1 MRAHL
6 WRVGGLVAA
15 GIVALPV
22 FTVLGSLLF
31 PSGETWAHLRATVL
45 PDYLANTALLML
57 GVGVLAGV
65 IGVGTAWVVATKE
78 FPGRRWLTWALAL
91 PLAAPAYVIAYV
103 YTDLLEYAGPVQS
116 ALREVTGWQAGD
128 YSFPPVRSL
137 GGATVMLALV
147 LYPYVYLLARTAFT
161 TQAAAMFEAARV
173 LGASPR
179 RAFYSIALPAARPA
193 IAGGLALVLMETV
206 ADYGV
211 VDYFGV
217 ATFTT
222 GIFRTW
228 FALGDRDAAMQLAG
242 LLFLLVA
249 VLVVAEHYG
258 RRGRFDNPVSRN
270 APPPRETLKGHR
282 ALFAVALCL
291 APVVLGF
298 AVPFAALAHYAFTV
312 GDPLLGRSFA
322 DFVQASFGVAGVT
335 AVLAAGLALWLVSA
349 QRASSG
355 PVTRFSVRMATLG
368 YALPGAMLA
377 VGLLVPLTAFDK
389 SVAGYLA
396 RNFDMQVGLLL
407 TGTAAALV
415 FAYLARFLTV
425 AYNSCHAGM
434 ERVHQNLDAVA
445 RSLGATPGRV
455 LREIHTPLMRG
466 AVATALLLVFIDVL
480 KELPA
485 TLILRP
491 FNFET
496 LATRV
501 YRLAS
506 DERLAE
512 ASTAALAIVAM
523 GTLPALL
530 LVRGTAEPR
539 PVGAAHAAP
548 VSGSVAPK

>member
-1 MRAHL
+1 
-6 WRVGGLVAA
+6 
-15 GIVALPV
+15 
-22 FTVLGSLLF
+22 
-31 PSGETWAHLRATVL
+31 
-45 PDYLANTALLML
+45 
-57 GVGVLAGV
+57 
-65 IGVGTAWVVATKE
+65 
-78 FPGRRWLTWALAL
+78 
-91 PLAAPAYVIAYV
+91 
-103 YTDLLEYAGPVQS
+103 
-116 ALREVTGWQAGD
+116 
-128 YSFPPVRSL
+128 
-137 GGATVMLALV
+137 
-147 LYPYVYLLARTAFT
+147 
-161 TQAAAMFEAARV
+161 
-173 LGASPR
+173 
-179 RAFYSIALPAARPA
+179 
-193 IAGGLALVLMETV
+193 
-206 ADYGV
+206 
-211 VDYFGV
+211 
-217 ATFTT
+217 
-222 GIFRTW
+222 
-228 FALGDRDAAMQLAG
+228 
-242 LLFLLVA
+242 
-249 VLVVAEHYG
+249 
-258 RRGRFDNPVSRN
+258 
-270 APPPRETLKGHR
+270 
-282 ALFAVALCL
+282 
-291 APVVLGF
+291 
-298 AVPFAALAHYAFTV
+298 
-312 GDPLLGRSFA
+312 
-322 DFVQASFGVAGVT
+322 
-335 AVLAAGLALWLVSA
+335 LALWLVSA

-389 SVAGYLA
+389 TVAGFLA
-396 RNFDMQVGLLL
+396 RNFDLQVGLLL

-455 LREIHTPLMRG
+455 LREVHTPLMRG

-530 LVRGTAEPR
+530 LVRGTAPSARPR
-539 PVGAAHAAP
+539 PP
-548 VSGSVAPK
+548 P